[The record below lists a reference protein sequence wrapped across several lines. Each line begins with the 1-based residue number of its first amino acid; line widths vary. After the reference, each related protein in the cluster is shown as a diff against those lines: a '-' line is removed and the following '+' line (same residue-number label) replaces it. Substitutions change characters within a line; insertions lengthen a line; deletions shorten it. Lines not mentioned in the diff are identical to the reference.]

1 MRRLLHLTAAIL
13 LWAGLGFMPEPA
25 GAQADGIVHVQ
36 NREGQGIFRFLFG
49 ERRDPPRYFYIPG
62 PPPPGAQPAPRRT
75 VRPKANRPAASAA
88 PAAPRIAEVEKA
100 ENAKRVLVVGD
111 FFARSAAR
119 GLAAAYAENP
129 NVLVIDTT
137 NGSSGLVRDD
147 FYDWPGSIP
156 ALVEEHRADAII
168 AMVGANDRQS
178 ISTESGSKSVGDEAW
193 RPAYAA
199 RVQAFADALSKSGL
213 PVFWGGLVP
222 VERSALARDYSS
234 FNTIIQEAIAGKPI
248 RYVDLWDGFA
258 DAEGRYTSVGPDVQ
272 GQSVRLRDTD
282 GLNFTRAGQAKLAF
296 FFQRDLD
303 ALIGGTL
310 PAVALPGAVAG
321 PEAPAI
327 GPMVPIAAL
336 SVATGDTL
344 ATAGGE
350 PEESVADAVVKRLEA
365 EPPRARADNFTW
377 SGVR

>member
-1 MRRLLHLTAAIL
+1 MIAMPARLLVRLLALLLAIAPLVAA
-13 LWAGLGFMPEPA
+13 EPA
-25 GAQADGIVHVQ
+25 AAQ
-36 NREGQGIFRFLFG
+36 NREGPGIFRFLFG
-49 ERRDPPRYFYIPG
+49 ERREPPRYYFIPG
-62 PPPPGAQPAPRRT
+62 PPPGVEAPATPRRT
-75 VRPKANRPAASAA
+75 VRPKATGPKQPAA
-88 PAAPRIAEVEKA
+88 PAPPPVAAVDKA
-100 ENAKRVLVVGD
+100 ENAKRVLLVGD
-111 FFARSAAR
+111 FYARSASK
-119 GLAAAYAENP
+119 GLTAAYAENP
-129 NVLVIDTT
+129 NVVIIDAS
-137 NGSSGLVRDD
+137 NGSSGLVRND

-156 ALVEEHRADAII
+156 GLVEEHKPDAII

-178 ISTESGSKSVGDEAW
+178 IGTESGSKPFGDEAW

-199 RVQAFADALSKSGL
+199 RVQSFAEALAKTGL

-222 VERSALARDYSS
+222 VEKASLSRDYSS
-234 FNTIIQEAIAGKPI
+234 FNTIIQEAIAGKAI

-258 DAEGRYTSVGPDVQ
+258 DAEGQYTSVGPDVQ

-310 PAVALPGAVAG
+310 PAVAMPGAVAG
-321 PEAPAI
+321 PQAPAI

-336 SVATGDTL
+336 TVATGDTL

-350 PEESVADAVVKRLEA
+350 PGESVADAVVKRLEA
-365 EPPRARADNFTW
+365 EPPKARADNFTW

>member
-1 MRRLLHLTAAIL
+1 MRRSLHLMAAIL
-13 LWAGLGFMPEPA
+13 LWAGLGIITDPA
-25 GAQADGIVHVQ
+25 AAQGDGIVLAQ
-36 NREGQGIFRFLFG
+36 NREGPGIFRFLFG
-49 ERRDPPRYFYIPG
+49 ERRDPPRYYIPG
-62 PPPPGAQPAPRRT
+62 PPPPGARPAAPRRT
-75 VRPKANRPAASAA
+75 VRPKASRPAASAA
-88 PAAPRIAEVEKA
+88 PAAPRVEEVDKA

-129 NVLVIDTT
+129 NVLVIDAT

-156 ALVEEHRADAII
+156 SLVEEHRPDAIV
-168 AMVGANDRQS
+168 AMLGANDRQS

-199 RVQAFADALSKSGL
+199 RVQAFADALAKPGL
-213 PVFWGGLVP
+213 PVFWGSLVP
-222 VERSALARDYSS
+222 AERSALTRDYSS
-234 FNTIIQEAIAGKPI
+234 FNTIFQEGIAGKAI
-248 RYVDLWDGFA
+248 RYVDLWGGFA
-258 DAEGRYTSVGPDVQ
+258 DAEGRFTSVGPDVQ
-272 GQSVRLRDTD
+272 GQSVRLRDSD

-310 PAVALPGAVAG
+310 PAVAVPGAVAG
-321 PEAPAI
+321 PAAPAI
-327 GPMVPIAAL
+327 GPMVPIGAL
-336 SVATGDTL
+336 TVATGDTL
-344 ATAGGE
+344 ATAGEE

-365 EPPRARADNFTW
+365 EPPKARADNFTW